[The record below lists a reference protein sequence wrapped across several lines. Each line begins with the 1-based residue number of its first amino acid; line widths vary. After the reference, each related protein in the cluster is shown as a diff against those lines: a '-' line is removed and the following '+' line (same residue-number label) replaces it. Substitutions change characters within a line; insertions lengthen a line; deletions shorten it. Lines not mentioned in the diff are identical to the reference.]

1 MTKTFAWP
9 SAFPA
14 GQVLRCAV
22 YGLVFSLL
30 TGCLCMALVPLLP
43 SLGGLFTEDEMVLRY
58 LASVGQAQVSP
69 AWHIPLLFSLLLLG
83 AVCIVKLR
91 QHRRPS
97 EPGAKRALPL
107 FFPLSLWI
115 GFVPVFILT
124 ALYTKVNTVPLK
136 VVIVFLSGF
145 LQ

>member
-1 MTKTFAWP
+1 
-9 SAFPA
+9 
-14 GQVLRCAV
+14 
-22 YGLVFSLL
+22 
-30 TGCLCMALVPLLP
+30 MALVRLLP
-43 SLGGLFTEDEMVLRY
+43 RLGGLFTEDETALRY

-69 AWHIPLLFSLLLLG
+69 AWHIPILFSLLLLG
-83 AVCIVKLR
+83 AVFVVKLR
-91 QHRRPS
+91 QQKRHRT
-97 EPGAKRALPL
+97 GFYTKRALPL